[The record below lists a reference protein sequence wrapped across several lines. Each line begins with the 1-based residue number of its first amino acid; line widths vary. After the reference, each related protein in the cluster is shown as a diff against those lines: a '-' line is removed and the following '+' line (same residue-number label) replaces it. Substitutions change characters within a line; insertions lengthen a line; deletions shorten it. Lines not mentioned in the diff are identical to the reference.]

1 MKVLFAVSNENISQT
16 IVKKYRTEYKQ
27 IISYKN
33 VYYFNAILK
42 ELQRDKTYDRVV
54 ISEDLEQYVNAD
66 YEQMDKFLFD
76 KLDSISDE
84 ASNISG
90 EDIPMKFVLI
100 VDAERQLVRLMSP
113 LPFNMSEAKRLDGA
127 IATCVATFGM
137 ADGNFDY
144 DLATGEVMFRLT
156 ASFRNSV
163 VGEGLF
169 QYMISLSCA
178 VVDKYNDQ
186 FLAIDKGVL
195 DINDFIKN
203 NS

>member
-1 MKVLFAVSNENISQT
+1 MADE
-16 IVKKYRTEYKQ
+16 KKIELAKQ
-27 IISYKN
+27 
-33 VYYFNAILK
+33 VYSTLCAAIEKRNWNFEKDEEKL
-42 ELQRDKTYDRVV
+42 VV
-54 ISEDLEQYVNAD
+54 FFGV
-66 YEQMDKFLFD
+66 
-76 KLDSISDE
+76 
-84 ASNISG
+84 SG